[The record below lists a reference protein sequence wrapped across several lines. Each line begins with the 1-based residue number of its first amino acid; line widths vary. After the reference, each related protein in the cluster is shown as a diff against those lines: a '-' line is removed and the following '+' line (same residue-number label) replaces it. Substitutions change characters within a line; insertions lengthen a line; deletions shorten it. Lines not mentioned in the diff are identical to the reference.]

1 MPALVASNPDVQ
13 LQGVIAGTLGSRPLN
28 REVKRFLQLTE
39 EILECE
45 PKATRG
51 SLPEGRGDHS
61 ARPVM
66 FPISIT
72 GLVVLRPPT
81 ILSVPRL
88 LRVFKLIA
96 GTVAH
101 VKVDIRLQD
110 KIAGAA
116 APPRPR
122 GRPSLLGDPG
132 AGHRKAFRCATSAQ
146 KFAGA
151 DPAWALADHLQG
163 I

>member
-1 MPALVASNPDVQ
+1 MPPVSVARLIVP
-13 LQGVIAGTLGSRPLN
+13 
-28 REVKRFLQLTE
+28 
-39 EILECE
+39 C
-45 PKATRG
+45 
-51 SLPEGRGDHS
+51 
-61 ARPVM
+61 
-66 FPISIT
+66 
-72 GLVVLRPPT
+72 PPT
-81 ILSVPRL
+81 VLSIPRL
-88 LRVFKLIA
+88 LRVLELVV

-101 VKVDIRLQD
+101 MKVDISLQD

-132 AGHRKAFRCATSAQ
+132 AGHRKALRCATSAQ
-146 KFAGA
+146 KLAGA